1 MSDRKQSSEKTVT
14 LSMRVT
20 AAQAEQI
27 RIAAAAAH
35 LTVAAYL
42 HRRVTDRPIIST
54 PQLATLAELIRTLM
68 RLEASQEPVPEL
80 LDALRGE
87 IARLSLAPAEPGEP
101 A

>member
-1 MSDRKQSSEKTVT
+1 MNDRKQKAEKTVT

-35 LTVAAYL
+35 LNVATYL

-54 PQLATLAELIRTLM
+54 PRLAMLAELIRTLM
-68 RLEASQEPVPEL
+68 RLEASHEPVPEL
-80 LDALRGE
+80 LDALRVE
-87 IARLSLAPAEPGEP
+87 IAQLSLVPTEPGEP